1 MANLRPWRKLKL
13 QVITTE
19 VWSSMG
25 EDGVDGALAQVGG
38 HGAWDKEQSMQVNK
52 KGLVLKPIQND
63 VRGQRERDFFKTV
76 SSSEDPEIRKFL
88 EFIPQFHGVTKRSK
102 SDGGQ
107 QEFIMMENLTGNF
120 SKACIMDVKIGA
132 KTYGPD
138 ATPEKMKQQDAS
150 YAGTKVPFGFS
161 VPGLSAFR
169 GANKEEQVTKAKDFG
184 KTLTEDNID
193 QLLELYLDI
202 TTDKV
207 LAKHLAQLFLE
218 ELKKIAALFETQT
231 TFNFFASSLLFV
243 YDAEGVTNN
252 KDQGPEGLR
261 QFVKVKM
268 IDFAHVWPNTDQSR
282 DENYLRGVYSL
293 IKLFS
298 QV

>member
-1 MANLRPWRKLKL
+1 
-13 QVITTE
+13 
-19 VWSSMG
+19 
-25 EDGVDGALAQVGG
+25 
-38 HGAWDKEQSMQVNK
+38 MQVTLEPRFVK
-52 KGLVLKPIQND
+52 YFWKPKYQNIF
-63 VRGQRERDFFKTV
+63 Q
-76 SSSEDPEIRKFL
+76 
-88 EFIPQFHGVTKRSK
+88 
-102 SDGGQ
+102 
-107 QEFIMMENLTGNF
+107 
-120 SKACIMDVKIGA
+120 
-132 KTYGPD
+132 
-138 ATPEKMKQQDAS
+138 
-150 YAGTKVPFGFS
+150 VPFGFS

-202 TTDKV
+202 TTDKD

-218 ELKKIAALFETQT
+218 ELKKIAALFETQN

-282 DENYLRGVYSL
+282 DENYLRGVHSL